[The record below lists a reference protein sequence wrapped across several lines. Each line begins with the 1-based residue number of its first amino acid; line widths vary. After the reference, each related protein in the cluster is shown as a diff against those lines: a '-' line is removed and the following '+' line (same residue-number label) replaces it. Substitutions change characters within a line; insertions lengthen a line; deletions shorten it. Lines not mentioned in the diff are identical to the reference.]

1 MHPLLDEQL
10 KRLTLEKDTLPSI
23 RRWQSFLSRVN
34 SAYAES
40 DQERHLMERSL
51 RNSSKDMQG
60 IYDQLRASENRYFLA
75 AQGANDG
82 LWDWDLLKDEAYYS
96 SRWLEILGIVY
107 PEGYNP
113 GRDCWLSR
121 IHPDDRYQVV
131 KELESHLDGKTHHFQ
146 NEHRAKH
153 SDGAYRW
160 VLIRGLAVRDDGG
173 KAFRIAGSLTDIT
186 ARKRTEEKLEHD
198 AVHDALTGL
207 PNRKRL
213 AQCLET
219 SIRRIKHDSSKLFAV
234 LFIDIDRF
242 KTINDSMGHQAGDD
256 LLLTITKKLNA
267 LVRPN
272 DVVARLG
279 GDEFVILVEN
289 INDRE
294 QVLQI
299 AERILITLQQP
310 MKILGQKIYTS
321 ASVGIA
327 MGSGEYEK
335 PEDLVRDA
343 DIAMYRAKTNGK
355 GRFELFEEGMHTGAV
370 SLMKLEIDLRR
381 AYENEEFVLHYQPIV
396 ALHTNKIIGFEAL
409 VRWNHPTRGMVAP
422 SEFIPVA
429 EDTGLILPIGQWVLR
444 ESCRQMNEWQ
454 SRYDSSE
461 SMIISVNLSARQI
474 ERKSLIQEIAETL
487 KVTGLSPKCLRLEI
501 TESVIMNN
509 PEQAIVSVNQLRE
522 MGVRVSI
529 DDFGTGYSSLG
540 YLHKFPVDTLK
551 VDRSFINR
559 IGSEGENAEIV
570 QTIITLAASLNMDV
584 VAEGIET
591 ADQLDFLRQINCNY
605 GQGYLY
611 SRPVDN
617 EGICEMLSKL
627 SSGGNSREPIPAS
640 ASESVLND
648 MLH

>member
-10 KRLTLEKDTLPSI
+10 KRLSLKNDTLPSI

-40 DQERHLMERSL
+40 DQERLLMERSL
-51 RNSSKDMQG
+51 RDSSKDMQG
-60 IYDQLRASENRYFLA
+60 IYDQLRESENRYFLA

-82 LWDWDLLKDEAYYS
+82 LWDWDLLHHDTYYS
-96 SRWLEILGIVY
+96 SRWLEILGIVF
-107 PEGYNP
+107 PEGHKPDRN
-113 GRDCWLSR
+113 CWLDR
-121 IHPDDRYQVV
+121 IHPNDRDQVV
-131 KELESHLDGKTHHFQ
+131 RELESHLDGKTHHFQ
-146 NEHRAKH
+146 NEHRVKH
-153 SDGAYRW
+153 TDGSYRW
-160 VLIRGLAVRDDGG
+160 VLIRGLAVRDDNG
-173 KAFRIAGSLTDIT
+173 KAYRIAGSLTDIT

-198 AVHDALTGL
+198 AAHDALTGL

-213 AQCLET
+213 KQCLET
-219 SIRRIKHDSSKLFAV
+219 SIRRIKHDPKNLFAV

-242 KTINDSMGHQAGDD
+242 KTINDSMGHQAGDE
-256 LLLTITKKLNA
+256 LLLTITRKLNA

-310 MKILGQKIYTS
+310 IKILGQKIYTS

-327 MGSGEYEK
+327 MGSGDYEK

-355 GRFELFEEGMHTGAV
+355 GRYEVFEEGMHSGAV

-381 AYENEEFVLHYQPIV
+381 AYEKQEFVLHYQPIV
-396 ALHTNKIIGFEAL
+396 ALNSEEIIGFEAL
-409 VRWNHPTRGMVAP
+409 VRWNHPTRGMVPP

-444 ESCRQMNEWQ
+444 EACRQMNEWQ
-454 SRYDSSE
+454 RQHDSSR

-474 ERKSLIQEIAETL
+474 ERKSLIEEIAETL
-487 KVTGLSPKCLRLEI
+487 KETGLSAECLRLEI

-509 PEQAIVSVNQLRE
+509 PEQAIISVNELRE

-559 IGSEGENAEIV
+559 IGNEGENAEIV
-570 QTIITLAASLNMDV
+570 QTIITLAASLNMEV

-591 ADQLDFLRQINCNY
+591 AEQLDFLRHINCNF
-605 GQGYLY
+605 GQGYFY
-611 SRPVDN
+611 SRPVDSKN
-617 EGICEMLSKL
+617 AGEMLGKL
-627 SSGGNSREPIPAS
+627 SDNNTLIKPPLVNENSI
-640 ASESVLND
+640 ND
-648 MLH
+648 LLH

>member
-10 KRLTLEKDTLPSI
+10 KRLSLKKDTLPSI

-40 DQERHLMERSL
+40 DQERLLMERSL
-51 RNSSKDMQG
+51 RDSSKDMQG
-60 IYDQLRASENRYFLA
+60 IYDQLRESENRYFLA

-82 LWDWDLLKDEAYYS
+82 LWDWDLIHDDTYYS
-96 SRWLEILGIVY
+96 SRWLEILGLVF
-107 PEGYNP
+107 PEGHKP
-113 GRDCWLSR
+113 GRDCWLDR
-121 IHPDDRYQVV
+121 IHPNDRDKVV
-131 KELESHLDGKTHHFQ
+131 KELDSHLDGKTHHFE
-146 NEHRAKH
+146 NEHRVKH
-153 SDGAYRW
+153 TDGSYRW
-160 VLIRGLAVRDDGG
+160 VLIRGLAVRDDEG
-173 KAFRIAGSLTDIT
+173 KACRIAGSLTDIT

-198 AVHDALTGL
+198 AAHDALTGL

-213 AQCLET
+213 KQCLET
-219 SIRRIKHDSSKLFAV
+219 SIRRIKHDSRNLFAV

-242 KTINDSMGHQAGDD
+242 KTINDSMGHQAGDE
-256 LLLTITKKLNA
+256 LLLTITRKLNS

-289 INDRE
+289 IKDRD

-355 GRFELFEEGMHTGAV
+355 GRFEVFDEGMHSGAV

-381 AYENEEFVLHYQPIV
+381 AYEKKEFVLHYQPIV
-396 ALHTNKIIGFEAL
+396 ALESEEIIGFEAL
-409 VRWNHPTRGMVAP
+409 VRWNHPVRGMVPP

-429 EDTGLILPIGQWVLR
+429 EDTGLILPIGQWVLQ
-444 ESCRQMNEWQ
+444 ESCRQMSQWQ
-454 SRYDSSE
+454 REHDSSR

-474 ERKSLIQEIAETL
+474 ERKSLIEEIAQTL
-487 KVTGLSPKCLRLEI
+487 TTTELPPECLRLEI

-509 PEQAIVSVNQLRE
+509 PEQAIVSVNDLRE

-559 IGSEGENAEIV
+559 IGNEGENAEIV
-570 QTIITLAASLNMDV
+570 QTIITLAASLNMEV

-591 ADQLDFLRQINCNY
+591 AEQLDFLRHINCNY
-605 GQGYLY
+605 GQGYFY
-611 SRPVDN
+611 SRPVDS
-617 EGICEMLSKL
+617 EGVGEMLGKL
-627 SSGGNSREPIPAS
+627 SAGSALVEPLVVNEDAVN
-640 ASESVLND
+640 EL
-648 MLH
+648 LH

>member
-10 KRLTLEKDTLPSI
+10 KRLSLKKESLPSI

-40 DQERHLMERSL
+40 DQERHLMQRSL
-51 RNSSKDMQG
+51 TNSSKDMQG
-60 IYDQLRASENRYFLA
+60 IHDQLRESENRYFLA

-82 LWDWDLLKDEAYYS
+82 LWDWDLLHDDTYYS
-96 SRWLEILGIVY
+96 SRWLEILGIVF
-107 PEGYNP
+107 PEGHKP
-113 GRDCWLSR
+113 GRDCWLDR
-121 IHPDDRYQVV
+121 IHPNDRDQVV
-131 KELESHLDGKTHHFQ
+131 KELESHLEGRTHHFQ
-146 NEHRAKH
+146 NEHRVKH
-153 SDGAYRW
+153 SDGSYCW
-160 VLIRGLAVRDDGG
+160 VLIRGLAVRDQNG
-173 KAFRIAGSLTDIT
+173 KAYRIAGSLTDIT

-207 PNRKRL
+207 PNRKKFK
-213 AQCLET
+213 QCLET
-219 SIRRIKHDSSKLFAV
+219 SLRRIKHDPSHLFAV

-242 KTINDSMGHQAGDD
+242 KTINDSMGHQAGDE
-256 LLLTITKKLNA
+256 LLLTITRKLNA

-289 INDRE
+289 INDRS

-321 ASVGIA
+321 ASIGIA

-343 DIAMYRAKTNGK
+343 DIAMYQAKTNGK
-355 GRFELFEEGMHTGAV
+355 GRFEVFEEGMHTGAV

-381 AYENEEFVLHYQPIV
+381 AHENEEFVLHYQPIV
-396 ALHTNKIIGFEAL
+396 ALQSEEIIGFEAL
-409 VRWNHPTRGMVAP
+409 VRWNHPTRGMVPP

-429 EDTGLILPIGQWVLR
+429 EDTGLILLIGKWVLR
-444 ESCRQMNEWQ
+444 EACRQMNEWQ
-454 SRYDSSE
+454 SKFDSSE
-461 SMIISVNLSARQI
+461 SMIISVNLSARQV
-474 ERKSLIQEIAETL
+474 ERKSLVEEIASTL
-487 KVTGLSPKCLRLEI
+487 KETQLPPRCLRLEI

-509 PEQAIVSVNQLRE
+509 PEQAIESVKQLRE

-559 IGSEGENAEIV
+559 IGNEGENAEIV
-570 QTIITLAASLNMDV
+570 QTIITLAASLNMEV

-591 ADQLDFLRQINCNY
+591 AEQLDFLRHISCKF
-605 GQGYLY
+605 GQGYFY
-611 SRPVDN
+611 SRPVDSDSA
-617 EGICEMLSKL
+617 GEMLGKL
-627 SSGGNSREPIPAS
+627 SESNISIEPPTLTD
-640 ASESVLND
+640 SVINEL
-648 MLH
+648 LH